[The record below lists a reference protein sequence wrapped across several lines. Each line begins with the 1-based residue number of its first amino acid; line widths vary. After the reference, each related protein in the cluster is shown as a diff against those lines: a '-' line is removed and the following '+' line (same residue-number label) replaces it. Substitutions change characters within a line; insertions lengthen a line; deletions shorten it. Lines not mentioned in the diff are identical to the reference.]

1 MKKVAYQDYENA
13 LVKAIESIGCKDIS
27 LYNVGGRPYH
37 LVSIGVNWY
46 ASGTVSPEK
55 AEEFADLLKKAAK
68 VAREFPYNGYR
79 IEF

>member
-1 MKKVAYQDYENA
+1 MKKVSYQDYENA

-27 LYNVGGRPYH
+27 LYNMGGQP
-37 LVSIGVNWY
+37 LPSVKIGVNWY

>member
-1 MKKVAYQDYENA
+1 MLLSKRS
-13 LVKAIESIGCKDIS
+13 KASAAKTLAFITW
-27 LYNVGGRPYH
+27 GGRPYH